1 MQSQG
6 TPCFPV
12 YSASTNN
19 QGRQKTP
26 MIKTKTSLLS
36 DHQSPSGYNK
46 AKTSSSDV
54 ANLNDTIESY
64 RNYYE
69 DKIVEIFEEMDR
81 IRGEYFQVIQKL
93 NAEGEVGNDMDKLKS
108 IAQKISKISNPT
120 EERLKK

>member
-1 MQSQG
+1 
-6 TPCFPV
+6 
-12 YSASTNN
+12 
-19 QGRQKTP
+19 

-81 IRGEYFQVIQKL
+81 IRGEYFQV
-93 NAEGEVGNDMDKLKS
+93 V
-108 IAQKISKISNPT
+108 
-120 EERLKK
+120 